1 MKPRKYTAE
10 QIDEIIGRITELR
23 VRWLQSVEAQL
34 ASSWT
39 ATSLA
44 ANAQI
49 ARYEP
54 GRGAPAVP

>member
-10 QIDEIIGRITELR
+10 QIDEIIDRITALR
-23 VRWLQSVEAQL
+23 KRWLQSVEAQL
-34 ASSWT
+34 ASTWT

-44 ANAQI
+44 AGVQI

-54 GRGAPAVP
+54 GRGAPPVP